1 MITLRRAAE
10 RGHTQWGWLD
20 SRHTSSFG
28 EYFDPKHMGFRSLR
42 VINDDRVAPGQGFG
56 THGHRDMEIL
66 SYVLE
71 GGLQHKDST
80 GGGGVIRPGEIQFMR
95 AGTGVTH
102 SEYNASKT
110 EPVHFLQIWVVP
122 DEAGLAPAYG
132 QKAFDEAA
140 ARSGFVLLASKDGR
154 EGTIQ
159 VHQDLDLLV
168 TRLGDGR
175 QARATPW
182 PPGGAPG
189 CTSRAA
195 RPPWGERSS
204 RRATAPRSPA
214 KSAWSSR
221 VGARPRSCSSTSPD
235 RGAPLR
241 LRSRRWP
248 EGRPAPG
255 TRSRWRGRPRR
266 SRSAGCGGRG
276 RGRARGLA
284 EPTNTKQPGTFSK

>member
-1 MITLRRAAE
+1 MIALRRAAE

-20 SRHTSSFG
+20 SRHTWSFG

-42 VINDDRVAPGQGFG
+42 VINDDRVAAGQGFG

-122 DEAGLAPAYG
+122 DQTGLAPAYG

-140 ARSGFVLLASKDGR
+140 ARSDFVLLASKDGR

-168 TRLGDGR
+168 TRLGQGER
-175 QARATPW
+175 RERAL
-182 PPGGAPG
+182 APG
-189 CTSRAA
+189 R
-195 RPPWGERSS
+195 
-204 RRATAPRSPA
+204 
-214 KSAWSSR
+214 SAWVHLARGQAALGGVELSEGDGAAISGEER
-221 VGARPRSCSSTSPD
+221 VV
-235 RGAPLR
+235 L
-241 LRSRRWP
+241 
-248 EGRPAPG
+248 EGRGDAEVLLFD
-255 TRSRWRGRPRR
+255 
-266 SRSAGCGGRG
+266 
-276 RGRARGLA
+276 LA
-284 EPTNTKQPGTFSK
+284 